1 MARKD
6 NMRSDSPCRRHAH
19 AAAPGTRVGRL
30 LAAWL
35 LVLLGNVAMAHEIRP
50 AIVTGTFAADGTYRF
65 EVSLNLEA
73 LIAGISPVHVDTR
86 ESPNA
91 RLYDALRALSPAE
104 LEARFAQFA
113 STFLAGITLEFDG
126 QRVAPSIAA
135 LEIPPAGDV
144 ALARVSKI
152 VLSGRVPEGAGA
164 VRWAYAAEFGSNV
177 LRLMRHDDPNVV
189 AVWLKD
195 GALSEPFSLAGAV
208 VPKTR
213 AQVFAEYTA
222 LGFTHILPLGIDHI
236 LFVLGLFLLSVRLRP
251 LLIQVTAF
259 TVAHTITLALSVY
272 GVVSLPPSVVE
283 PLIAASIVYV
293 AVENIVTPTLHAWRP
308 VVVFLFGLLHGMG
321 FAGVLTE
328 VGLPRAEFVTGL
340 LSFNLG
346 VELGQLAVIALAYAA
361 VGHWFKAKT
370 WYRSRV
376 VIPASVAIALVGMYW
391 TAERVL
397 G

>member
-1 MARKD
+1 VITRAARI
-6 NMRSDSPCRRHAH
+6 
-19 AAAPGTRVGRL
+19 
-30 LAAWL
+30 L
-35 LVLLGNVAMAHEIRP
+35 LVWLFAVVANVAVAHEIRP
-50 AIVTGTFAADGTYRF
+50 AIVTGTFAADGSYRF
-65 EVSLNLEA
+65 ELSLNLEA
-73 LIAGISPVHVDTR
+73 LLAGISPVHVDTN

-91 RLYDALRALSPAE
+91 RRYDELRALPSAE
-104 LEARFAQFA
+104 LETRFAQFESA
-113 STFLAGITLEFDG
+113 FLAGIVLEFDG

-135 LEIPPAGDV
+135 IEIPQAGDV
-144 ALARVSKI
+144 TLARLSKI
-152 VLSGRVPEGAGA
+152 VLSGRVPDGAGM
-164 VRWAYAAEFGSNV
+164 VRWAYAAAFGSNV
-177 LRLMRHDDPNVV
+177 LRLSRHDDANVF

-195 GALSEPFSLAGAV
+195 GAVSEPFNLVGAV

-222 LGFTHILPLGIDHI
+222 LGFTHILPLGVDHI
-236 LFVLGLFLLSVRLRP
+236 LFVLGLFLLSLHVRP

-259 TVAHTITLALSVY
+259 TVAHTITLALSIY
-272 GVVSLPPSVVE
+272 GIVSLPSSVVE

-308 VVVFLFGLLHGMG
+308 FVVFAFGLLHGMG

-328 VGLPRAEFVTGL
+328 IGLPRSEFVTGL

-361 VGHWFKAKT
+361 VGHWFKDKS

-376 VIPASVAIALVGMYW
+376 VIPASALIALAGLYW

>member
-1 MARKD
+1 
-6 NMRSDSPCRRHAH
+6 MR
-19 AAAPGTRVGRL
+19 VL
-30 LAAWL
+30 LAWL
-35 LVLLGNVAMAHEIRP
+35 LVTLSAIAAAHEIRP
-50 AIVTGTFAADGTYRF
+50 AIVTGTFEADGSYRF

-73 LIAGISPVHVDTR
+73 LIAGVSPVHADTS

-91 RLYDALRALSPAE
+91 RLYNELRALPPAE
-104 LEARFAQFA
+104 LKARFMRFEPR
-113 STFLAGITLEFDG
+113 FLAGVKLEFDG
-126 QRVAPSIAA
+126 QQSAPTIAA
-135 LEIPPAGDV
+135 IEMPEVGDLR
-144 ALARVSKI
+144 LARLSRI
-152 VLSGRVPEGAGA
+152 VLAGRVPDGAHA

-177 LRLMRHDDPNVV
+177 LRLRRHDDPHVF

-195 GALSEPFSLAGAV
+195 GAVSEPFNLAGAV

-222 LGFTHILPLGIDHI
+222 LGFTHILPLGLDHI
-236 LFVLGLFLLSVRLRP
+236 LFVLGLFLLSVRMKP

-259 TVAHTITLALSVY
+259 TVAHTITLALSIY
-272 GVVSLPPSVVE
+272 GVVSLSPTVVE

-293 AVENIVTPTLHAWRP
+293 AVENILTPTLHAWRP

-328 VGLPRAEFVTGL
+328 VGLPRSEFVTGL

-346 VELGQLAVIALAYAA
+346 VELGQLAVITLAYAA
-361 VGHWFKAKT
+361 VGHWFKEKT

-376 VIPASVAIALVGMYW
+376 VIPASALIAGVGLYW